1 MDRDRKM
8 IKLQK
13 TILNCPVSL
22 SSHLQAICLRLL
34 WYIDYPIQLNWNS
47 VGIQHMTFK
56 TFTHSLCYYWQ
67 SLLESNRYLIK
78 QQDAANLRPP
88 STQSSVPELRSVK
101 AGTNSVTDIFG
112 HLLLVR
118 SSPIGQVNSH
128 WSGQLPF
135 LLSIICPINLS
146 SMKKNPKIY
155 HRVFLWWKCQVPEPR
170 FIFDYLESSGC
181 IHNTWGCA
189 SARGR
194 LILGRNLNSD
204 QVLIPYSKW
213 KSLACS

>member
-128 WSGQLPF
+128 SCFQSF
-135 LLSIICPINLS
+135 VLLTLTQW
-146 SMKKNPKIY
+146 KKNPK
-155 HRVFLWWKCQVPEPR
+155 
-170 FIFDYLESSGC
+170 FITVCFCDGNVWC
-181 IHNTWGCA
+181 
-189 SARGR
+189 
-194 LILGRNLNSD
+194 
-204 QVLIPYSKW
+204 
-213 KSLACS
+213 

>member
-101 AGTNSVTDIFG
+101 AGTNSVTDIFC
-112 HLLLVR
+112 HLLLIR

-128 WSGQLPF
+128 SCFQSF
-135 LLSIICPINLS
+135 VLLTLTQWKKTQNLS
-146 SMKKNPKIY
+146 PC
-155 HRVFLWWKCQVPEPR
+155 VFVMEMSGARTQVYLWLFGELR
-170 FIFDYLESSGC
+170 M
-181 IHNTWGCA
+181 
-189 SARGR
+189 
-194 LILGRNLNSD
+194 
-204 QVLIPYSKW
+204 
-213 KSLACS
+213 CS

>member
-47 VGIQHMTFK
+47 LGIQHMTFK

-101 AGTNSVTDIFG
+101 AGTNSVTDIFC
-112 HLLLVR
+112 HLLLIR

-146 SMKKNPKIY
+146 SMKKNPKFITVCFCDGNVWCQNPGLSLTI
-155 HRVFLWWKCQVPEPR
+155 RRAQDVFIIPGNV
-170 FIFDYLESSGC
+170 
-181 IHNTWGCA
+181 
-189 SARGR
+189 
-194 LILGRNLNSD
+194 
-204 QVLIPYSKW
+204 QVLEGG
-213 KSLACS
+213 